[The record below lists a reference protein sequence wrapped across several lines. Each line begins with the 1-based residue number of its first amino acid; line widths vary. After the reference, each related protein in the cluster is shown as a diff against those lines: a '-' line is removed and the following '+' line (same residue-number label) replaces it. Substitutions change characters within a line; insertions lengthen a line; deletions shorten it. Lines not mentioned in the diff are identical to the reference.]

1 MTGRLISWFRAKPGG
16 HRLRAD
22 APTNQAVQIAHCLG
36 TAATTWTTNL
46 GMAQSQMRDAT
57 NELLQGFA
65 AILEQLDAI
74 VEPDRHGDTQPTA
87 TTLDRRANVLEQC
100 EEQLRGLLD
109 NFQGFVRSR
118 DEIMHSVQGLAGD
131 SAQLRDMAEDVAKI
145 ARQTNLLSINAA
157 IEAARAGP
165 DGRGFAVVAAEV
177 RRLSTESGDT
187 GKRIGDRV
195 NAFGS
200 RMQDALARASE
211 HTERDTGTIRSSE
224 QTIGQVV
231 AQVNG
236 AVEGLNARAAELGLR
251 GQAVRDQ
258 VQQLMVTFQFQ
269 DRVHQIM
276 DQVGQSITQGMA
288 RLQAD
293 LMAGRAPDGAEWAAM
308 LSNGYTTQEQR
319 TAGTA
324 AQSSRTE
331 STTTFF

>member
-1 MTGRLISWFRAKPGG
+1 MTRRFLSWFRTGPDRQG
-16 HRLRAD
+16 LQAD
-22 APTNQAVQIAHCLG
+22 APTDHAAQIAHCLG
-36 TAATTWTTNL
+36 TAAATWTTNL

-65 AILEQLDAI
+65 AILDQLDAI
-74 VEPDRHGDTQPTA
+74 VEPGGARPTEA
-87 TTLDRRANVLEQC
+87 SLDQRADVLGQC
-100 EEQLRGLLD
+100 EVQLRSLLD
-109 NFQGFVRSR
+109 NFQGFVKSR
-118 DEIMHSVQGLAGD
+118 DEIMQSVQTLAGD
-131 SAQLRDMAEDVAKI
+131 SAHLRGMAEDVAKI

-195 NAFGS
+195 NAFSS
-200 RMQDALARASE
+200 RMQDALTRASE
-211 HTERDTGTIRSSE
+211 HTERDAGTIRSSE

-236 AVEGLNARAAELGLR
+236 AVEGLNARAAELGQR

-258 VQQLMVTFQFQ
+258 VQQLMVSFQFQ

-276 DQVGQSITQGMA
+276 DQVGQSIAQGMA

-293 LMAGRAPDGAEWAAM
+293 LLAGRAPQRTEWAAL

-319 TAGTA
+319 TA
-324 AQSSRTE
+324 AQSPRAE